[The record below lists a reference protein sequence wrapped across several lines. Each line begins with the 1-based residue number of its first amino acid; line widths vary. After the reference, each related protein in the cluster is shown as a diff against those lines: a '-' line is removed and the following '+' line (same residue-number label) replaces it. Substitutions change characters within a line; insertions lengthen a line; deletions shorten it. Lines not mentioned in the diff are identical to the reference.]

1 MGPHD
6 YQESD
11 EVSEAFSE
19 GTISRCNSVEK
30 MTVTVLADGLVEERF
45 RVDRRKLEAMILGS
59 PSDPWDTEIMKLPI
73 DIEGRILSAD
83 DFFQRIMDETKTE
96 IKYPKFLKVGAR
108 NKKGNVTAKC

>member
-1 MGPHD
+1 MNMGPHD

-45 RVDRRKLEAMILGS
+45 RVDRRKLEAMILG
-59 PSDPWDTEIMKLPI
+59 EY
-73 DIEGRILSAD
+73 GRL
-83 DFFQRIMDETKTE
+83 EVC
-96 IKYPKFLKVGAR
+96 YPRLCGI
-108 NKKGNVTAKC
+108 GSL